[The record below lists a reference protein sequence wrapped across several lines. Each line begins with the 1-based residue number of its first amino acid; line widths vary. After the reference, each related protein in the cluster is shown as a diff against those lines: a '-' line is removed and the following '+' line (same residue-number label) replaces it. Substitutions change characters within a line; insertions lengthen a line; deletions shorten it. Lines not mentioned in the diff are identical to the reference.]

1 MTNSVYYYRNRPPG
15 LYVQPDGFDPETRES
30 WYPGK
35 VVKTLMGG
43 DRRFMGKVEYQE
55 PLPPEGIREFELWPA
70 DHLEWCK
77 YQAFLDFR
85 EQESLWVYVSYAA
98 ALADP
103 EKAKTLEGDA
113 TAKIVAFLIEA
124 EVDIEALEKKFK
136 HAATK

>member
-1 MTNSVYYYRNRPPG
+1 MTNSVYYYRNQPPG

-55 PLPPEGIREFELWPA
+55 PLPPEGIREFELWPV

-77 YQAFLDFR
+77 YQAWLDFR
-85 EQESLWVYVSYAA
+85 EQESLWMYVSYAA

-136 HAATK
+136 HGITK